1 MKNKILIPTDFSEN
15 SWNALDY
22 ALNLFKE
29 DKCTFYLLNA
39 FQLYH
44 FTTDSLILPEPGE
57 PEYEK
62 AREKSE
68 IGLEKLIDGIVMKS
82 DNPNHH
88 FEMISTY
95 NSVFDAIKEAVYKKD
110 ISLIIMGTKGETNA
124 ANTIFGSN
132 AVKIMEKIQHC
143 PVLVV
148 PEEIVILKEKKR
160 EIVFATDFKTDYNY
174 KELESLLS
182 IAKRINAPIRILH
195 ILENER
201 LTPEQEDNKDALR
214 EYLKEVVSTFHTLT
228 HIKVGAGVHSFIES
242 RGSEMLALIHKKH
255 NVLNSIF
262 SKSLVHEV
270 GYKPK
275 VPVLAMHELND

>member
-1 MKNKILIPTDFSEN
+1 MKNKILIPTDFSGN
-15 SWNALDY
+15 AWKALDY

-57 PEYEK
+57 QEYEK
-62 AREKSE
+62 AREESE
-68 IGLEKLIDGIVMKS
+68 IGLEKLIDGIAMKS
-82 DNPNHH
+82 DNPNHR
-88 FEMISTY
+88 FETISTY
-95 NSVFDAIKEAVYKKD
+95 NSVLDAVKETVYNKD
-110 ISLIIMGTKGETNA
+110 ISLIIMGTKGKTDA
-124 ANTIFGSN
+124 PNTIFGSK
-132 AVKIMEKIQHC
+132 AVNIMEKIQYC

-148 PEEIVILKEKKR
+148 PEVAIFLAEKKR
-160 EIVFATDFKTDYNY
+160 EIVFATDFKSLFNN
-174 KELESLLS
+174 KELEPLIS
-182 IAKRINAPIRILH
+182 IAKGIKAPIRILH

-201 LTPEQEDNKDALR
+201 LTPEQESNKDVLR
-214 EYLKEVVSTFHTLT
+214 ESLKEVVSTFHTLT

-270 GYKPK
+270 GYRPK
-275 VPVLAMHELND
+275 VPVLALHDLNN

>member
-1 MKNKILIPTDFSEN
+1 MKNRILIPTDFSEN

-29 DKCTFYLLNA
+29 DKCIFYLLNA

-44 FTTDSLILPEPGE
+44 FTTDSIILPEPGE

-62 AREKSE
+62 AREESE
-68 IGLEKLIDGIVMKS
+68 IGLEKLIDGVIMKS

-88 FEMISTY
+88 FEMISSY
-95 NSVFDAIKEAVYKKD
+95 NSVLDAIKDAVNKKD

-132 AVKIMEKIQHC
+132 AENIMEKIQHC

-148 PEEIVILKEKKR
+148 PEDAVFLKEKKR
-160 EIVFATDFKTDYNY
+160 EIVFATDFKTYY
-174 KELESLLS
+174 SYRELQSLIS
-182 IAKRINAPIRILH
+182 IAKRIAAPVRILH
-195 ILENER
+195 ILENEK
-201 LTPEQEDNKDALR
+201 LTPEQEENKESLR
-214 EYLKEVVSTFHTLT
+214 EYLKEVLYTFHTLT
-228 HIKVGAGVHSFIES
+228 NIKVGAGVHSFIES

-255 NVLNSIF
+255 NILNSIF
-262 SKSLVHEV
+262 SKSLVHKV

-275 VPVLAMHELND
+275 VPILTMHELND

>member
-1 MKNKILIPTDFSEN
+1 MKNKILIPTDFSKN
-15 SWNALDY
+15 AWNALDY

-44 FTTDSLILPEPGE
+44 FTADTLILPEPGE

-62 AREKSE
+62 AREESE
-68 IGLEKLIDGIVMKS
+68 TGLEKLIDGIAMRS
-82 DNPNHH
+82 DNPKHR

-95 NSVFDAIKEAVYKKD
+95 NPVLEAVKVAVNKKD

-124 ANTIFGSN
+124 TKILFGSN
-132 AVKIMEKIQHC
+132 AVDVMEKMQHC
-143 PVLVV
+143 PVLVI
-148 PEEIVILKEKKR
+148 PEEAIFMKETKK
-160 EIVFATDFKTDYNY
+160 EIVFATDFKTNYNH
-174 KELESLLS
+174 KELVSLIS
-182 IAKRINAPIRILH
+182 IAKRIMAPVRILH
-195 ILENER
+195 ILENGK
-201 LTPEQEDNKDALR
+201 LTHEQENNKEILR
-214 EYLKEVVSTFHTLT
+214 EYLKDVVYTFHTLT
-228 HIKVGAGVHSFIES
+228 NIKVAAGVHSFIES

-262 SKSLVHEV
+262 SKSLVEKL

-275 VPVLAMHELND
+275 VPVLAMHDLKN